1 MPPATLVAGP
11 VMPGPAAP
19 LPKDLAAWIDGARAA
34 GEKVVYAALGATF
47 VLDPEKSKEIV
58 RALDQAAPSAR
69 LLVKF
74 SASDLPEDAE
84 RELREELNS
93 KEMDAAGKK
102 RGKSDLLRRG
112 PERLRIVPWAPQ
124 NDLLGTPGAVSLY
137 VTHGGISSLSEAA
150 YHGVP
155 VVALPQG
162 AEQPDNAAKVEHRG
176 LGVGLRRGASA
187 AELAAAV
194 SKVLEDEGG
203 RFAAAARAAAVRM
216 RAGWARAASVGAAA
230 LERVAVASGAFE
242 KEIPSS
248 SSSSSPSSPPPLLP
262 DPGWRMPSSDL
273 PWVARHCLD
282 AGALLLAVVVGVPS
296 LLLWALWLAVSRLLF
311 SVSRRTKPLAS
322 SSFSSSR
329 PRRSSS
335 MGAASGDA
343 AAAEHAKLS

>member
-47 VLDPEKSKEIV
+47 VRDPEKSKEIV

-194 SKVLEDEGG
+194 KEDLKTVALGTSKINYMDPRITVAWCKRNEVPIEKVFNKSLIAK
-203 RFAAAARAAAVRM
+203 FH
-216 RAGWARAASVGAAA
+216 WAMDVDWQ
-230 LERVAVASGAFE
+230 F
-242 KEIPSS
+242 
-248 SSSSSPSSPPPLLP
+248 
-262 DPGWRMPSSDL
+262 
-273 PWVARHCLD
+273 H
-282 AGALLLAVVVGVPS
+282 
-296 LLLWALWLAVSRLLF
+296 F
-311 SVSRRTKPLAS
+311 
-322 SSFSSSR
+322 
-329 PRRSSS
+329 
-335 MGAASGDA
+335 
-343 AAAEHAKLS
+343 

>member
-1 MPPATLVAGP
+1 MTARCAVITGGAGGIGAATAERLAAKGFAVLV
-11 VMPGPAAP
+11 VDR
-19 LPKDLAAWIDGARAA
+19 DLAAAEAVAQRLGQPSSACAA
-34 GEKVVYAALGATF
+34 DVSNE
-47 VLDPEKSKEIV
+47 D
-58 RALDQAAPSAR
+58 D
-69 LLVKF
+69 VK
-74 SASDLPEDAE
+74 
-84 RELREELNS
+84 
-93 KEMDAAGKK
+93 G
-102 RGKSDLLRRG
+102 
-112 PERLRIVPWAPQ
+112 
-124 NDLLGTPGAVSLY
+124 Y
-137 VTHGGISSLSEAA
+137 V
-150 YHGVP
+150 
-155 VVALPQG
+155 
-162 AEQPDNAAKVEHRG
+162 
-176 LGVGLRRGASA
+176 
-187 AELAAAV
+187 AAAI
-194 SKVLEDEGG
+194 
-203 RFAAAARAAAVRM
+203 
-216 RAGWARAASVGAAA
+216 
-230 LERVAVASGAFE
+230 ERVAVASGAFE